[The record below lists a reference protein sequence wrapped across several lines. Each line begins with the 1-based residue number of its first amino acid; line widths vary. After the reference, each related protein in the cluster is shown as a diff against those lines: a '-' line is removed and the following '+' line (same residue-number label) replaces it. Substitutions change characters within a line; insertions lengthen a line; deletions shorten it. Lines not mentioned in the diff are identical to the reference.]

1 MSDSTEDSSKEVM
14 ALSWHLSIL
23 GLYVVVAPFV
33 FGFSG
38 VYRWS
43 LIAAGILIAVLA
55 AWRSWQPD
63 ERVPQPYLPGA
74 VVILG
79 LYTLVSP
86 FIFGNGLG
94 DIAGISL
101 VILGALFAIF
111 PAPETLRTLRKPK
124 NSP

>member
-1 MSDSTEDSSKEVM
+1 MSDSTDESSKEVM

-23 GLYVVVAPFV
+23 GLYVVVVPFV
-33 FGFSG
+33 FGFAG

-63 ERVPQPYLPGA
+63 ENVPQPYLPGA

-79 LYTLVSP
+79 LYTIMSP
-86 FIFGNGLG
+86 FIFGNGLA
-94 DIAGISL
+94 DFAGISL
-101 VILGALFAIF
+101 VVLGALFAIF
-111 PAPETLRTLRKPK
+111 PAPETLRTLNKSR

>member
-1 MSDSTEDSSKEVM
+1 MSDSADDSSKEVM

-43 LIAAGILIAVLA
+43 LIAAGILISILA
-55 AWRSWQPD
+55 AWRSWQID
-63 ERVPQPYLPGA
+63 KNVPQPYVPGG

-79 LYTLVSP
+79 LYILVSP
-86 FIFGNGLG
+86 FVFGNGLG
-94 DIAGISL
+94 DFAGISL

-111 PAPETLRTLRKPK
+111 PAPETLRTLRKPP
-124 NSP
+124 NTP